1 MPLEKKELEELSA
14 IALKLRKD
22 TIEAL
27 YHAGSGHPGGALS
40 MVEILTVLYFRE
52 MNIRPEDP
60 AWADRDRLILSKG
73 HACPSYY
80 AALAERGYFAVEE
93 LNTLRK
99 PHSRLQGHPCMGKTP
114 GVDMSTGSLGQGL
127 AVAAGMALYGKK
139 QNKDYRVYCII
150 GDGESEEG
158 EIWETAMSAAHYKL
172 DNLIVFLDANRLQID
187 GRVDDVMNIFPM
199 CPKFAAFG
207 WNAME
212 IDGHDIGRIVEAVE
226 TAKAFAGSGR
236 PTFIQCNTVKGKGVS
251 FMENQVGWHGSP
263 INHDNYVRAMAELN
277 GGEVGE

>member
-1 MPLEKKELEELSA
+1 MLLEKSEQKALAA
-14 IALKLRKD
+14 IAHKLRKD

-27 YHAGSGHPGGALS
+27 YHAGSGHPGGSLS
-40 MVEILTVLYFRE
+40 MAEILTVLYFRE
-52 MNIRPEDP
+52 MNIDPLRPDWP
-60 AWADRDRLILSKG
+60 DRDRFILSKG

-80 AALAERGYFAVEE
+80 AALAERGYFPVDE
-93 LNTLRK
+93 LLTTLRK

-114 GVDMSTGSLGQGL
+114 GVDMSTGSLGQGM

-139 QNKDYRVYCII
+139 QNKDFRVYCMI

-172 DNLIVFLDANRLQID
+172 DNLIVFLDANHLQID

-207 WNAME
+207 WNVLE
-212 IDGHDIGRIVEAVE
+212 IDGHDIEQIVDAVE
-226 TAKAFAGSGR
+226 QAKAFAGSGR

-251 FMENQVGWHGSP
+251 FMENQAGWHGSA
-263 INHDNYVRAMAELN
+263 INHENYVRAMAELN
-277 GGEVGE
+277 EGEAQ